1 MKRLLFAAALCCASV
16 AHAGLISGFNG
27 PFSVGNWTSSPD
39 TGSISTVNAP
49 GALVLTSGDE
59 ALLAPALAFTS
70 FYIRFGTDATVSFS
84 WIYDTTDS
92 EPFND
97 PFGYVLADTEAGLLD
112 GFGQLTDDAGSLVQ
126 SGSSMVVVSTGQYFG
141 FAIQSD
147 KLGGPATA
155 TVNGLRFD
163 VPEPGS
169 LALLA
174 AALAAAAATTRR
186 RRAA

>member
-1 MKRLLFAAALCCASV
+1 MKRLILTAALCCASV

-27 PFSVGNWTSSPD
+27 SFSVANWTSSPD
-39 TGSISTVNAP
+39 TGSISTAP
-49 GALVLTSGDE
+49 DAVSLTSGDDGSGTF
-59 ALLAPALAFTS
+59 AFTS
-70 FYIRFGTDATVSFS
+70 FYIQFAMDATVNFS
-84 WIYDTTDS
+84 WTYLSTDDD
-92 EPFND
+92 PFLD
-97 PFGYVLADTEAGLLD
+97 SFGYVLSDDPLD
-112 GFGQLTDDAGSLVQ
+112 LPIGFGQLTDDAGPLEQ
-126 SGSSMVVVSTGQYFG
+126 SGSSTVVVSAGQYFG

-147 KLGGPATA
+147 NFGGPATA